1 MPQSAEAVD
10 TSLCFGKYLRE
21 YMAPEWILWER
32 VLRPFRKK
40 GIEFAK
46 VGGSHKKYEDAFL
59 RIGTML

>member
-1 MPQSAEAVD
+1 
-10 TSLCFGKYLRE
+10 
-21 YMAPEWILWER
+21 MAPEWILWER